1 MEMSVRN
8 LNLDTQISAA
18 IPALKLQ
25 PAEELLCGGA
35 APQMVDTTGTMHT
48 ARDWREVKHRD
59 RKQWLFNRKVH
70 YWEHS
75 SDYSEPSTLLL
86 GQRRWQSEIFICIEY
101 RGAKHEGTFFF
112 FFSMPILKVCIIQN
126 RRILGGGRMVFPDPA
141 WLLTG
146 QLGTIRKVFHIKF
159 SDKFIKY

>member
-59 RKQWLFNRKVH
+59 RKQ
-70 YWEHS
+70 
-75 SDYSEPSTLLL
+75 
-86 GQRRWQSEIFICIEY
+86 
-101 RGAKHEGTFFF
+101 
-112 FFSMPILKVCIIQN
+112 
-126 RRILGGGRMVFPDPA
+126 
-141 WLLTG
+141 
-146 QLGTIRKVFHIKF
+146 
-159 SDKFIKY
+159 